1 MFIPNS
7 RIVSRLADCHLSGY
21 NDETFENLL
30 KEQQS
35 GNSYSEPLKDDKKR
49 RMQECLN
56 DLIEDDNDIL
66 DTNKSDRRNETFN
79 NNYDNDEDYNDGI
92 ERLSLKSRFKQA
104 LDKQKN
110 RIQNLKM
117 NDEDDT
123 LKMDK
128 LHRKQYNKKHDNN
141 DNNNFRDIN
150 RRIKQYNDMYADD
163 DEQYDNMYN
172 NHQYDSDDY
181 EQYDNE
187 GITQQY
193 NNKSN
198 NGYDFDEN
206 EQFVNTPIRSMRQG
220 PRQTI
225 HNKNN
230 RILPKR
236 SARIINNSISPYNEH
251 NEYNEMYDD
260 GLYLEPYE
268 ENEYKIIN
276 KNYKNNYKNGGL
288 YINDDRICN
297 YSDRFYNK
305 TTFIGLIIVCI
316 FIIVF
321 MFIFSLFYCSNNR
334 MSVKISTLE
343 NIISESKNNKNMQ
356 PIYIQPSRQE
366 DNGNKY
372 NYDEKII
379 SPVNSVPFS
388 GNNQLL

>member
-35 GNSYSEPLKDDKKR
+35 GNSYAEPLKDDKKR

-79 NNYDNDEDYNDGI
+79 NDYDNDEDYNNGI
-92 ERLSLKSRFKQA
+92 ERMSLKSKLKNS
-104 LDKQKN
+104 LDKQKKK
-110 RIQNLKM
+110 IEDLKM
-117 NDEDDT
+117 NDEDDV
-123 LKMDK
+123 LQY
-128 LHRKQYNKKHDNN
+128 KQYHKKLFDN
-141 DNNNFRDIN
+141 DNSRDIN
-150 RRIKQYNDMYADD
+150 KRIKQYNDMYADD
-163 DEQYDNMYN
+163 DEQYNNMYN
-172 NHQYDSDDY
+172 NHQYDSNDY
-181 EQYDNE
+181 KQYDND
-187 GITQQY
+187 GITRQY
-193 NNKSN
+193 NKSN

-206 EQFVNTPIRSMRQG
+206 EQFVNTPMRSMRQG

-225 HNKNN
+225 HNKDN
-230 RILPKR
+230 RLLPKR

-251 NEYNEMYDD
+251 GEYNEMYDN

-276 KNYKNNYKNGGL
+276 RNYKNDKL
-288 YINDDRICN
+288 YINDNDN
-297 YSDRFYNK
+297 DRFYNK

-316 FIIVF
+316 IIIVF
-321 MFIFSLFYCSNNR
+321 MFMFSLFYCSNNR

-356 PIYIQPSRQE
+356 PIYIPSSRQE

-372 NYDEKII
+372 KYDEKII